1 MGAAARGSATFGIF
15 LAAAF
20 ALAFAPAAANPAKSF
35 DAAVRYEHGEGVPR
49 DYAMAMRLYCAA
61 AGEGDERASFNIAW
75 MYLNGRGVARN
86 EGQAL
91 AWLQR
96 ASTEG
101 IPQARNLIRLFA
113 DTPPAKSARCPGNY
127 AAGAVPEVPS
137 EIRTA
142 VASEAARAELDPN
155 LVLSVM
161 AAESAFQVRAISPKN
176 AQGLMQ
182 LIPET
187 AARYAVMDPFDMNQ
201 NIRGGVAYLSEL
213 MNLYHGDLDL
223 TLAAYNA
230 GENAV
235 ATHGGVPPYPETLG
249 YVQRVKSIYGNSLK
263 WFGTPAGRA
272 LDIRTAERLAAARA
286 AGSGAVLPAPL
297 MDSAL
302 LIDVSQ
308 LSGRKPTSLPSPWLR
323 LEYP

>member
-1 MGAAARGSATFGIF
+1 MRPPSRIPAILGLVGVLAALVLPSSHAAAK
-15 LAAAF
+15 
-20 ALAFAPAAANPAKSF
+20 PAKSF
-35 DAAVRYEHGEGVPR
+35 DAAIRYEHGEGVTR

-61 AGEGDERASFNIAW
+61 ASEGDERASFNIAW

-101 IPQARNLIRLFA
+101 IPQARNLIRFFA
-113 DTPPAKSARCPGNY
+113 DTVPAKSARCPGTY
-127 AAGAVPEVPS
+127 ASGAVPEVPF

-161 AAESAFQVRAISPKN
+161 AAESAFQTRAVSPKN

-230 GENAV
+230 GEGAV
-235 ATHGGVPPYPETLG
+235 ATHGGIPPYPETIG
-249 YVQRVKSIYGNSLK
+249 YVQRVKSIYGNSAK
-263 WFGTPAGRA
+263 WFGARAGRP
-272 LDIRTAERLAAARA
+272 DIRTASRLALMRA
-286 AGSGAVLPAPL
+286 AGREAVLPAPL

-308 LSGRKPTSLPSPWLR
+308 QSARKPTSLLLPSLR